1 MIKISVI
8 IFVLTN
14 IKYYHRLIFSINC
27 KKSYLKFFLC
37 LYIYYLMYNL
47 RSMSLSFR
55 IRGSLYKKE
64 DIQIISEGFKK
75 RVFILEVYD
84 NPVYK
89 DYLSFALIQEK
100 CSFVDGFNIGDFL
113 IVDFNIKGREYK
125 KEGSKDRYFI
135 TLQAWRVSKDE
146 TTASL
151 DPNNSNVEAN
161 SQNSTENNSMNE
173 EDDLPF

>member
-1 MIKISVI
+1 
-8 IFVLTN
+8 
-14 IKYYHRLIFSINC
+14 
-27 KKSYLKFFLC
+27 
-37 LYIYYLMYNL
+37 
-47 RSMSLSFR
+47 MSLSFR

-64 DIQIISEGFKK
+64 DIQTISEGFKK

-89 DYLSFALIQEK
+89 DYLSFDLIQEK

-146 TTASL
+146 TTSSV
-151 DPNNSNVEAN
+151 DPNNNNVDVN
-161 SQNSTENNSMNE
+161 NQTNQENGSMNNE